1 VFHWELIFLLVFA
14 RKISLEEKLIAF
26 SSQFNQLKEQLLN
39 DKTIFE
45 KQLENSIIEKKP
57 SATKR
62 QLGHPTFEKE
72 VDFENLWERNRDK
85 KRSRKTSG

>member
-1 VFHWELIFLLVFA
+1 MI
-14 RKISLEEKLIAF
+14 KL
-26 SSQFNQLKEQLLN
+26 
-39 DKTIFE
+39 

-62 QLGHPTFEKE
+62 HSLAINFQKE

-85 KRSRKTSG
+85 KTSRKTSG